1 MDLKTVA
8 EVEKRSKNIANAVD
22 SVSVCYSVI
31 TQAELTTKIVF
42 AISPAC
48 ILYLLLILN
57 LSGQ

>member
-8 EVEKRSKNIANAVD
+8 EVEKRSKNIANTVD

-31 TQAELTTKIVF
+31 TQTELTTKIVF
-42 AISPAC
+42 VISPAC